1 MKDLQLSPKAFARI
15 RDTLYRVAGINLE
28 AGKEELVKARLI
40 KVLNRLQLEDFE
52 SYLDFVE
59 HDDSGDELKRMVDVL
74 TTNKTS
80 FYRENEHFE
89 YLRDQIAPQW
99 AAAAHAPRI
108 WCAGCSSGE
117 EAYTLAAVL
126 SECLPAPRFAQL
138 AILATDIS
146 ERVLTTAR
154 AAEYP
159 SELVAELSAD
169 VRRRH
174 FEAAA
179 PGKVR
184 VVQALRKKISFAR
197 LNLMGPWPMRGPFD
211 AIFCRNVMIYFDKP
225 TQTALVN
232 RYHALVRPGGY
243 MFVSR
248 SESLAGVEHPFEYLE
263 PGVYRR

>member
-1 MKDLQLSPKAFARI
+1 MKDLVLSPKAFARI
-15 RDTLYRVAGINLE
+15 RDTLYQVAGIKLE

-40 KVLNRLQLEDFE
+40 KILNRLDLEDFE
-52 SYLDFVE
+52 SYLDLVA
-59 HDDSGDELKRMVDVL
+59 HDDSGEELKRMVDVL

-89 YLRDQIAPQW
+89 FLRKEIAPGW
-99 AAAAHAPRI
+99 AAAGQPVRI

-117 EAYTLAAVL
+117 EPYTLSAVL
-126 SECLPAPRFAQL
+126 SECLPPARFAQL

-146 ERVLTTAR
+146 DRVLTVAR
-154 AAEYP
+154 AAEYAD
-159 SELVAELSAD
+159 EIVAELPAD

-174 FEAAA
+174 FEPAGS
-179 PGKVR
+179 GKVR
-184 VVQALRKKISFAR
+184 VVQELRRKISFAR

-225 TQTALVN
+225 TQTELVN
-232 RYHALVRPGGY
+232 RYHGLVRPGGW

-248 SESLAGVEHPFEYLE
+248 SESLAGVAHPFEYVE
-263 PGVYRR
+263 PGVYRK

>member
-1 MKDLQLSPKAFARI
+1 MQLTPEAFAKI
-15 RDTLYRVAGINLE
+15 RETLYQVAGIRLE
-28 AGKEELVKARLI
+28 KGKEELVKARLI
-40 KVLNRLQLEDFE
+40 KILNKLDLGDFE
-52 SYLDFVE
+52 SYLELVKRDTTGE
-59 HDDSGDELKRMVDVL
+59 ELKRMVDVL

-80 FYRENEHFE
+80 FFRENEHFLF
-89 YLRDQIAPQW
+89 LRNTIAPQW
-99 AAAAHAPRI
+99 ASASGPIRL

-117 EAYTLAAVL
+117 EAYTLSMVL
-126 SECLPAPRFAQL
+126 SECLPPGRLAQFQM
-138 AILATDIS
+138 LATDIS
-146 ERVLTTAR
+146 ERVLSIAR
-154 AAEYP
+154 AAEY
-159 SELVAELSAD
+159 SDELTADLPED

-174 FEAAA
+174 FDKLG
-179 PGKVR
+179 PGKLR
-184 VVQALRKKISFAR
+184 VKSELRKHISFAR

-248 SESLAGVEHPFEYLE
+248 SESLAGVQHPFEYVE